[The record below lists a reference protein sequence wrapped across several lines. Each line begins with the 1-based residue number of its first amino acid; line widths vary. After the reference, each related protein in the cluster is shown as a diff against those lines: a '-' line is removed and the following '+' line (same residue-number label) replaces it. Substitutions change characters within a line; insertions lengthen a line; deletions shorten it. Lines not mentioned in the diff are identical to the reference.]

1 MSKLEKMFES
11 PIFAKL
17 QEWGGKV
24 QSNKVI
30 ASISNG
36 MMAIMS
42 LVLAGAAF
50 MIIAT
55 LLNVAGVI
63 ETTDQV
69 YQWLCVPYNMTM
81 GLISL
86 PIAFA
91 VGYSYSNAL
100 GMKGAMANGLVTMI
114 LFLMVAAPSQSVTL
128 GESTATMIP
137 TQFLGG
143 PGIFVAMFLP
153 IISVRIIKFCKD
165 KNATIKMPD
174 SIPPYLVDSFANIVP
189 LVINLVLWE
198 GLSILCQV
206 LMNGATLP
214 ALIMGIISIPL
225 SGLTSTPG
233 MFVLLAISMLAW
245 TLGLHGQGIVSVVTL
260 PAMMT
265 AFGTNAELVAAGQP
279 TVFAPI
285 FTFMLATSAGG
296 AGQGI
301 VSVVT
306 LPAMMTAFGTN
317 AELVAAGQPTVFAPI
332 FTFMLATSAGGAGNM
347 LSLAVC
353 CLRSKSER
361 LRAVGK
367 AGLVPAIFNISEP
380 MIFGT
385 PVMYNPLIA
394 IPMILNSLICMG
406 VVFADRHPD
415 DPQLPDL
422 HGRRVPGLLRGLL
435 PEPLHPDAYPAAG
448 RPRHLPGLYGLAE
461 RADPGRVLRDR
472 LRRVHPVRQ
481 DVRQAVPR

>member
-1 MSKLEKMFES
+1 MSKLEKLFES
-11 PIFAKL
+11 PFFAKL

-50 MIIAT
+50 MIVAT
-55 LLNVAGVI
+55 LLNVAGVL
-63 ETTDQV
+63 ETTDQA

-91 VGYSYSNAL
+91 VGYSYTNAL

-114 LFLMVAAPSQSVTL
+114 LFLMVAAPSQNVAIDGSN
-128 GESTATMIP
+128 ATMIP

-165 KNATIKMPD
+165 KKATIQMPD
-174 SIPPYLVDSFANIVP
+174 SIPPYLVDSFANVIP
-189 LVINLVLWE
+189 LVINLVVWE
-198 GLSILCQV
+198 GLSVLCQV

-214 ALIMGIISIPL
+214 ALIMGIVGIPL
-225 SGLTSTPG
+225 SGLTSVPG
-233 MFVLLAISMLAW
+233 MFVLLAISQLAW

-260 PAMMT
+260 PAMMA
-265 AFGTNAELVAAGQP
+265 AFGGNAELVAAGQP
-279 TVFAPI
+279 AVFAPI
-285 FTFMLATSAGG
+285 FAFMY
-296 AGQGI
+296 
-301 VSVVT
+301 
-306 LPAMMTAFGTN
+306 
-317 AELVAAGQPTVFAPI
+317 
-332 FTFMLATSAGGAGNM
+332 ATSAGGAGNV

-367 AGLVPAIFNISEP
+367 AGLVPSAFNISEP

-385 PVMYNPLIA
+385 PVMYNPVIA
-394 IPMILNSLICMG
+394 IPMVLNSLISMA
-406 VVFADRHPD
+406 VVYAGFAVGFFQNPYILMLTPLPIGFAPFLSSMAWQNVLMPVACFLIALVVYWPFVKMYDR
-415 DPQLPDL
+415 QC
-422 HGRRVPGLLRGLL
+422 
-435 PEPLHPDAYPAAG
+435 
-448 RPRHLPGLYGLAE
+448 LAE
-461 RADPGRVLRDR
+461 ERAAAEGS
-472 LRRVHPVRQ
+472 
-481 DVRQAVPR
+481 AE